1 MVSDY
6 YAVFGVERDCEQS
19 EIRGAFR
26 LLVKQWHPDRNG
38 GSEEAAG
45 KTRELN
51 EAYDVLGDP
60 ERRRDYDRKMGVAR
74 SGAVGG
80 RAARDL
86 KQDVLLSAEELI
98 LGTTLTI
105 RVDDPANADGEEC
118 YRLVVPEGTAVGE
131 RFRVAREGAFVGG
144 VVVVRVKMRP
154 GFQFKARGVDL
165 KTELRISAQRAKS
178 GGGELVAGPTG
189 GMVRVAIPA
198 GVARDAVVAVPGEG
212 LPKPRG
218 GRGDLLVKVKYR
230 VAVDVRRGGKGDGAG
245 VEDVRRLW

>member
-1 MVSDY
+1 MTNFYD
-6 YAVFGVERDCEQS
+6 VFGVERDCEQS

-38 GSEEAAG
+38 GSDEAAA

-51 EAYDVLGDP
+51 EAYEVLGDP
-60 ERRRDYDRKMGVAR
+60 ERRRDYDRKLGVAR
-74 SGAVGG
+74 SGAAGG

-98 LGTTLTI
+98 LGTALTI
-105 RVDDPANADGEEC
+105 RVDDPANMEGEET

-131 RFRVAREGAFVGG
+131 RFRVAREGRFVGG

-154 GFQFKARGVDL
+154 GFQFKARGADL
-165 KTELRISAQRAKS
+165 RTELRASAQRAKA
-178 GGGELVAGPTG
+178 GGSEMMAGPTG
-189 GMVRVAIPA
+189 GMVRVVIPA
-198 GVARDAVVAVPGEG
+198 GVARGAVVTVRGEG

-218 GRGDLLVKVKYR
+218 GRGDLLVKVTYR
-230 VAVDVRRGGKGDGAG
+230 VVVDVKRGGKSDGEGGGD
-245 VEDVRRLW
+245 VKRLW